1 MDTHF
6 RVRNDD
12 VLQVFADQT
21 LKIAGKRLLTLRH
34 QDAHGIYPEMA
45 SPAAY
50 LYAAIKPKPDQ
61 MNKKLLLLAVIF
73 VAAILTS
80 CASAY
85 QCPTYSKHVE
95 AEEVNS

>member
-1 MDTHF
+1 
-6 RVRNDD
+6 
-12 VLQVFADQT
+12 
-21 LKIAGKRLLTLRH
+21 
-34 QDAHGIYPEMA
+34 
-45 SPAAY
+45 
-50 LYAAIKPKPDQ
+50 

>member
-45 SPAAY
+45 PQP
-50 LYAAIKPKPDQ
+50 LTFMP
-61 MNKKLLLLAVIF
+61 LLNLN
-73 VAAILTS
+73 LT
-80 CASAY
+80 
-85 QCPTYSKHVE
+85 K
-95 AEEVNS
+95 